1 MRPYLNSSTKHKNLS
16 LQCLLAT
23 TFHPGSAS
31 FKLSSYTPISFHPFQ
46 MDIALKEAQM
56 LQLQHSTR
64 RPYSHTFSSD
74 KVQELQTETYIFN
87 CPRIRLQ
94 YS

>member
-1 MRPYLNSSTKHKNLS
+1 VRPYLNSSTKHKNLS

-46 MDIALKEAQM
+46 MDICQTEAQM

-64 RPYSHTFSSD
+64 QLYSHTFTSD
-74 KVQELQTETYIFN
+74 KVQVLQMETYIFN
-87 CPRIRLQ
+87 WVKNRLQ